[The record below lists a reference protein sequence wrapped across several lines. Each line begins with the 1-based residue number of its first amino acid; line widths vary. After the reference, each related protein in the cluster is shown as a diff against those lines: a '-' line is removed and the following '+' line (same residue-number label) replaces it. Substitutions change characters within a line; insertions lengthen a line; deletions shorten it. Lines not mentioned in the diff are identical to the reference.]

1 MKLGCEQIEQLVEQY
16 SDMIYRVAYSQL
28 GSDAAAADVV
38 SDVLLKIITL
48 EKGFKSEQHKKAW
61 LIRVTVNRC
70 RDIFR
75 AQKNI
80 AAEEMPEQ
88 AADFA
93 PLDEKLDIAAAME
106 QMPPKLRTVL
116 YLYYYEEYGTRE
128 IAKMLGIPKSTVTTS
143 LSRARKMLKNKL
155 NGYGG

>member
-1 MKLGCEQIEQLVEQY
+1 MKLSCEQIEQLVQKY

-38 SDVLLKIITL
+38 SDVFLKVLTL
-48 EKGFKSEQHKKAW
+48 EKTPGSEEHTKAW

-80 AAEEMPEQ
+80 SADEIPEQ
-88 AADFA
+88 PADFA
-93 PLDEKLDIAAAME
+93 PVDEKLDIAAALE

-155 NGYGG
+155 DG

>member
-1 MKLGCEQIEQLVEQY
+1 MKLSCEQIEQLVEQY

-38 SDVLLKIITL
+38 SDVLLKVLTL
-48 EKGFKSEQHKKAW
+48 EKGLKSEQHTKAW

-75 AQKNI
+75 SQKNI
-80 AAEEMPEQ
+80 SSGEIPEQ

-93 PLDEKLDIAAAME
+93 PIDEKLDIAAALE

-128 IAKMLGIPKSTVTTS
+128 IAKMLSIPKSTVTTS

-155 NGYGG
+155 DG

>member
-1 MKLGCEQIEQLVEQY
+1 MKLSCEQIEQLVQNY

-38 SDVLLKIITL
+38 SDVFLKILTL
-48 EKGFKSEQHKKAW
+48 EKSLKSDEHTKAW
-61 LIRVTVNRC
+61 LIRVTINRC

-80 AAEEMPEQ
+80 AADETPQQ

-93 PLDEKLDIAAAME
+93 PVDEKLDIEAALE

-155 NGYGG
+155 DG

>member
-1 MKLGCEQIEQLVEQY
+1 MKLSCEQIEQLVQKY

-38 SDVLLKIITL
+38 SDVFLKVLTL
-48 EKGFKSEQHKKAW
+48 EKGFKSEQHTKAW

-75 AQKNI
+75 SQKNI
-80 AAEEMPEQ
+80 AADEIPEQ
-88 AADFA
+88 TADFA
-93 PLDEKLDIAAAME
+93 PIEERLDIAAALE

-155 NGYGG
+155 DG

>member
-38 SDVLLKIITL
+38 SDVLLKVLTL
-48 EKGFKSEQHKKAW
+48 EKGLKSEQHTKAW

-80 AAEEMPEQ
+80 AADEIPEQ
-88 AADFA
+88 ATDFV
-93 PLDEKLDIAAAME
+93 PIDEKLDIAAALE

-155 NGYGG
+155 DG